1 VARKRKTR
9 RSSNPRRHAVARV
22 HHRRRRSNHRR
33 RRNPMVMRNRHH
45 RRRRN
50 PSMMSKTYIE
60 QIGGALLGFGVV
72 RALPAMIPASLTG
85 LIPPSSFTPAIVS
98 GVATAIATWAASK
111 FGGANIAAGVAIAGG
126 ALTAS
131 QVLTA
136 LGAPSQIGQF
146 NFGVSGMGDIVATQG
161 FTVPDRSVR
170 APIQMVPAGTSGV
183 GAFTGSYRRMIR

>member
-1 VARKRKTR
+1 MTV
-9 RSSNPRRHAVARV
+9 V
-22 HHRRRRSNHRR
+22 HNR
-33 RRNPMVMRNRHH
+33 RHH

-72 RALPAMIPASLTG
+72 RALPAMIPASITG
-85 LIPPSSFTPAIVS
+85 LIPPTSFTPAIVS
-98 GVATAIATWAASK
+98 GVATMVAGWAAHK
-111 FGGANIAAGVAIAGG
+111 FGGPNIAAGVMIAGG

-146 NFGVSGMGDIVATQG
+146 NFGVSGMGDIVNTQG
-161 FTVPDRSVR
+161 FVVPDRSMR
-170 APIQMVPAGTSGV
+170 AVVPIAPAGSGV
-183 GAFTGSYRRMIR
+183 GSYRRMAR